1 MAEVLVFTQNV
12 QTELEGLLRGLSP
25 SACFVLCDTN
35 TRQHAE
41 PLADALEA
49 RLLCIPAGEQHKNI
63 ASAELLWRLLLDARA
78 DRQAVL
84 LNIGGGM
91 ITDLGGFVAGNLK
104 RGIRYINL
112 PTSLLA
118 QVDAAVGGKTGINLN
133 GLKNAVG
140 LFYPPEAVVFND
152 QWLRTLPEREL
163 ISGKAEMFKHGILAD
178 PLLFEALQVL
188 HPTHAPPLE
197 LIQRAVEIKC
207 SIVSLDPT
215 EQGERKLL
223 NFGHTFGHAV
233 ESYFLAAEAP
243 LLHGEAIFMG
253 MLLETRLAVAL
264 GLLPE
269 AAADS
274 IATALHPYQPE
285 LACPHIEAL
294 MPWLVQDK
302 KNSGAKINFS
312 LPAAVGEAIFDQKL
326 TPDAL
331 RGHAPQIY
339 RKS

>member
-12 QTELEGLLRGLSP
+12 QTELEGLLRGLHP

-78 DRQAVL
+78 NRQAVL
-84 LNIGGGM
+84 LNVGGGM

-223 NFGHTFGHAV
+223 NFGHTFGHAI

>member
-1 MAEVLVFTQNV
+1 MAEALVFAQDV
-12 QTELEGLLRGLSP
+12 QAELEGLLRGLHP

-49 RLLCIPAGEQHKNI
+49 QLLCIPAGEQHKNI
-63 ASAELLWRLLLDARA
+63 ASAELSWRLLLEAGA

-84 LNIGGGM
+84 LNVGGGM

-163 ISGKAEMFKHGILAD
+163 ISGKAEMFKHGLLAD

-188 HPTHAPPLE
+188 HPSHVPPLE

-207 SIVSLDPT
+207 RIVSLDPT

-223 NFGHTFGHAV
+223 NFGHTFGHAI

-243 LLHGEAIFMG
+243 LLHGEAVFMG

-264 GLLPE
+264 QLLSQAEGKRIEQALSTYQPVVAAPQLELLLPMM
-269 AAADS
+269 
-274 IATALHPYQPE
+274 QN
-285 LACPHIEAL
+285 
-294 MPWLVQDK
+294 DK
-302 KNSGAKINFS
+302 KNKAGKISFS
-312 LPAAVGEAIFDQKL
+312 LPTAIGEAVYDRYLSGGELLAFEASIY
-326 TPDAL
+326 
-331 RGHAPQIY
+331 PQP
-339 RKS
+339 